1 MSRTANDTAPPSL
14 ALFLSD
20 FPRGAGDLG
29 LYVAA
34 MPLLRRAP
42 RGDGH
47 PVLVLPGLMAADS
60 STRILRRFLRRLD
73 YHVHGW
79 RLGRN
84 IGPTPE
90 IVEGLGARLD
100 ALKERHGR
108 KISVVGWSLGGVYA
122 REIARRRPGDVRQVI
137 TLGSPIQMRDPSQSR
152 ATRTYQ
158 RFSGRHMEGLGNR
171 VTNRPYEAVPVP
183 ATSVYSKMDGIV
195 AWRTCL
201 DEVGEQS
208 ENVAV
213 IGSHVGLGHNPA
225 ALWVVADRL
234 AQPEGAWKPFIPP
247 RGARRLFPRS
257 EG

>member
-1 MSRTANDTAPPSL
+1 MARVPSDTAPPNL

-29 LYVAA
+29 LYVATR
-34 MPLLRRAP
+34 PLLRRAP

-60 STRILRRFLRRLD
+60 STRILRRFLRGLG

-84 IGPTPE
+84 IGPTPQ

-100 ALKERHGR
+100 ALKEQHGR
-108 KISVVGWSLGGVYA
+108 TLSVIGWSLGGVYA
-122 REIARRRPGDVRQVI
+122 REIARRRPDDVRQVI

-158 RFSGRHMEGLGNR
+158 RFSKRHMEGLGDR
-171 VTNRPYEAVPVP
+171 VTNGPYEPLSVPS
-183 ATSVYSKMDGIV
+183 TSIYSKLDGIV
-195 AWRTCL
+195 SWRACL
-201 DEVGEQS
+201 DQVGERS

-225 ALWVVADRL
+225 ALWVIADRL
-234 AQPEGAWKPFIPP
+234 ALTEGAWRPFVAP
-247 RGARRLFPRS
+247 RGARRLFPRYLD
-257 EG
+257 